1 MGFIQEDIWFNS
13 DDDYIKLYEKEYVN
27 FRVIL
32 RECKKSKK
40 SKGNIKKSFFFE
52 IQ

>member
-40 SKGNIKKSFFFE
+40 SKGNSNE
-52 IQ
+52 WYMYS